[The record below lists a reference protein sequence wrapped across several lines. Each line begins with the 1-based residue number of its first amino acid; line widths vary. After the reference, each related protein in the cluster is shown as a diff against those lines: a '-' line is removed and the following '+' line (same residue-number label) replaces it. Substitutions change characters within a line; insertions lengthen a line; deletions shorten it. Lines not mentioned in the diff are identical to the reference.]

1 MNYNN
6 YTCLVKQGHIIVN
19 AFCIPSRTLAGA
31 RFHAEC
37 IAHTLYS
44 DFEYEIEVKQVN

>member
-19 AFCIPSRTLAGA
+19 AFCIPSRTLATA
-31 RFHAEC
+31 RFHAEF
-37 IAHTLYS
+37 IAQSIYTDL
-44 DFEYEIEVKQVN
+44 EYELEVKQVH